1 MAYFLLITLL
11 VLLAYLIVTI
21 VNRNSTIE
29 KEVNSVLEQRL
40 KFTAKEYQKSQ
51 ENLLDLKFKE
61 WMGENEFGIRRT
73 AILTNNSNMLD
84 KISRELS
91 IIKHNFPFNPK
102 DIKFI
107 GRFTDLIIFDGA
119 ADEQPVNIYF
129 VEIERQNLKGKQIL
143 KSKVENAVGRGSYSF
158 QEINL

>member
-1 MAYFLLITLL
+1 MAYFLLIALL
-11 VLLAYLIVTI
+11 VLLAYLILTI
-21 VNRNSTIE
+21 VNGNSNIE

-51 ENLLDLKFKE
+51 EKLLDLKFKE

-107 GRFTDLIIFDGA
+107 GRFTDLVIFDGA
-119 ADEQPVNIYF
+119 ADEQTVNIYF
-129 VEIERQNLKGKQIL
+129 VEIQRQNLKGKKKF
-143 KSKVENAVGRGSYSF
+143 KSKVENAVGSGSYSF

>member
-1 MAYFLLITLL
+1 MTYFLLIALL

-21 VNRNSTIE
+21 VNRTSNIE
-29 KEVNSVLEQRL
+29 KEGNSVLEQRL

-51 ENLLDLKFKE
+51 EKLLDLKFKE

-107 GRFTDLIIFDGA
+107 GRFTDLVIFDGA
-119 ADEQPVNIYF
+119 ADEQSVNIYF
-129 VEIERQNLKGKQIL
+129 VEIQRQNLKSKQIF
-143 KSKVENAVGRGSYSF
+143 KRKVENAISSGSYSF

>member
-1 MAYFLLITLL
+1 MVYFLLIVLL
-11 VLLAYLIVTI
+11 SLLAYLIVTS
-21 VNRNSTIE
+21 VNKNFKIE
-29 KEVNSVLEQRL
+29 KEVNSVIEKRL
-40 KFTAKEYQKSQ
+40 KFTAREYQKNQ

-61 WMGENEFGIRRT
+61 WMGENEFGIRRA

-91 IIKHNFPFNPK
+91 IIKNNFPFNPK
-102 DIKFI
+102 DIKFV

-129 VEIERQNLKGKQIL
+129 VEIQRQNLKSKQTF
-143 KSKVENAVGRGSYSF
+143 KSKVENAVRIGSYSF
-158 QEINL
+158 KEINL

>member
-1 MAYFLLITLL
+1 MAYLLLIALL
-11 VLLAYLIVTI
+11 ILLAYLIVTI
-21 VNRNSTIE
+21 VNRNPNIE
-29 KEVNSVLEQRL
+29 KEVNSVLEHRL
-40 KFTAKEYQKSQ
+40 KFTAIEYRKSQ
-51 ENLLDLKFKE
+51 EKLVNLKFKE

-73 AILTNNSNMLD
+73 AILTNNSNMLS

-91 IIKHNFPFNPK
+91 IIKNHFPFNPK

-107 GRFTDLIIFDGA
+107 GRFTDLVIFDGA

-129 VEIERQNLKGKQIL
+129 VDIQRQNLKGKQIF
-143 KSKVENAVGRGSYSF
+143 KSKVENAVRSGNYSF

>member
-1 MAYFLLITLL
+1 MAYLLLIALL
-11 VLLAYLIVTI
+11 ILVAYFIVAI
-21 VNRNSTIE
+21 FNRSSNIE

-40 KFTAKEYQKSQ
+40 KFTAKEYQKGQ
-51 ENLLDLKFKE
+51 VNLVDLKFKE
-61 WMGENEFGIRRT
+61 WMGENEFGIRRA
-73 AILTNNSNMLD
+73 AILTNNTNMLD

-91 IIKHNFPFNPK
+91 IIKNHFPFNPK

-129 VEIERQNLKGKQIL
+129 VEIQKQNLKGKRIF
-143 KSKVENAVGRGSYSF
+143 KSRVENAVGRGNYSF

>member
-1 MAYFLLITLL
+1 MTYFLLIALL

-21 VNRNSTIE
+21 VNRNSTVE

-51 ENLLDLKFKE
+51 EYLLDLKFKE

-129 VEIERQNLKGKQIL
+129 VEIQKQNLKGKRIF
-143 KSKVENAVGRGSYSF
+143 KSRV
-158 QEINL
+158 